1 MYQRNIPRMAKEQV
15 IIADISLGKMDNH
28 FPTVLV
34 REHDHQIVIRQ
45 GAQSVTLSL
54 DDGEELISLLRDA
67 VAVIR

>member
-1 MYQRNIPRMAKEQV
+1 
-15 IIADISLGKMDNH
+15 MDNH

-34 REHDHQIVIRQ
+34 RERDHQIVIRQ
-45 GAQSVTLSL
+45 GAQSLTLSL